1 MKRKFKGK
9 LRRNLPT
16 LIILIIAGEIIYTLP
31 YFRNYYY
38 DVFIDAFNLTN
49 TQMGTLGSAYGIC
62 CLISYIFGGYV
73 ADRWKTKHLLSLSLI
88 ATGSLGFTL
97 LLYPPYPVLLLIYGA
112 WGITSIMT
120 FWVALIKAV
129 RSLADANEQGK
140 AFGFFEGGRGAA
152 KVIES
157 AMVLALFAFLA
168 KTLNEGMALT
178 SVIIFYS
185 VMCIILGLLILILY
199 KEPVSNATEESAE
212 EKSTKF
218 NWPVLVKVLKMPTTW
233 LAAILI
239 LTSYSMINSFYYIT
253 PYATA
258 AFGASTII
266 AAALG
271 YFSQYCRPIGS
282 FTSGIVGDRIGIS
295 NMVIIGYCVLAA
307 GLIAL
312 IILPGQPSFILL
324 LLVFIAIIY
333 VSMYALQ
340 ATHFAILVEGD
351 YPVESTGAVA
361 MPLMIVGYSGE
372 IFMPMVAGFCL
383 DHFGGTDGYKVLFG
397 ILLGLTIL
405 GLFTA
410 MLWKRLTKEKRTQI
424 ATLRKTQT
432 ATN

>member
-1 MKRKFKGK
+1 MEGK
-9 LRRNLPT
+9 LKRNLPT
-16 LIILIIAGEIIYTLP
+16 LLILIIAGEMIYTLP

-38 DVFIDAFNLTN
+38 DVFLEAFNLTN
-49 TQMGTLGSAYGIC
+49 TQMGSLGSAYGIC
-62 CLISYIFGGYV
+62 CIISYIFGGYV
-73 ADRWKTKHLLSLSLI
+73 ADRFKTKHLLSLSLI
-88 ATGSLGFTL
+88 MTGALGFTL
-97 LLYPPYPVLLLIYGA
+97 LLYPPYPVLLVIYGA

-129 RSLADANEQGK
+129 RSLAASNEQGK
-140 AFGFFEGGRGAA
+140 AFGFFEGGRGLA

-157 AMVLALFAFLA
+157 ALVLAMFAFVA
-168 KTLNEGMALT
+168 KKLTDNMALT

-185 VMCIILGLLILILY
+185 VMCISLGLIILFIY
-199 KEPVSNATEESAE
+199 REPVSDAAVESGEAADQ
-212 EKSTKF
+212 TKF
-218 NWPVLVKVLKMPTTW
+218 KWPVLFKILKMPTTW

-258 AFGASTII
+258 AFGASTVI

-282 FTSGIVGDRIGIS
+282 FSSGIIGDRIGIS

-307 GLIAL
+307 GLVAL
-312 IILPGQPSFILL
+312 ILLPGKPSLILL
-324 LLVFIAIIY
+324 LLIFIAVIY
-333 VSMYALQ
+333 ISMYALQ

-351 YPVESTGAVA
+351 YPVETTGAVA

-372 IFMPMVAGFCL
+372 VFMPIVAGACL
-383 DHFGGTDGYKVLFG
+383 DHFGGIEGYKVLFG

-405 GLFTA
+405 GLLTA
-410 MLWKRLTKEKRTQI
+410 IVWQRMTRVKRKEI
-424 ATLRKTQT
+424 AAVKK
-432 ATN
+432 ATIVTN

>member
-1 MKRKFKGK
+1 MKGK
-9 LRRNLPT
+9 LRKNIPT
-16 LIILIIAGEIIYTLP
+16 LVILIIAGEMIYTLP

-38 DVFIDAFNLTN
+38 DVFLNAFHLTN
-49 TQMGTLGSAYGIC
+49 TQMGTLGSAYGVC

-73 ADRWKTKHLLSLSLI
+73 ADRWRTKHLLSISLF
-88 ATGSLGFTL
+88 ATGILGFAL
-97 LLYPPYPVLLLIYGA
+97 LLYPPYPVLLLIYAA

-129 RSLADANEQGK
+129 RSLASENEQGK

-157 AMVLALFAFLA
+157 ALVLGLFAILAKQLSDKLALS
-168 KTLNEGMALT
+168 

-185 VMCIILGLLILILY
+185 VMCILLGFMIMLLY
-199 KEPVSNATEESAE
+199 KEPEGNNSSGEIK
-212 EKSTKF
+212 EKEDKKF
-218 NWPVLVKVLKMPTTW
+218 DWAILLRILKMPTTW

-239 LTSYSMINSFYYIT
+239 LTSYAMINSFYYIT

-282 FTSGIVGDRIGIS
+282 FGSGIIGDRIGIS
-295 NMVIIGYCVLAA
+295 NMVIIGYCVLAL
-307 GLIAL
+307 GLAAL
-312 IILPGQPSFILL
+312 IVLPGKPSFILL

-333 VSMYALQ
+333 ISMYALQ

-351 YPVESTGAVA
+351 YPVETTGTVA
-361 MPLMIVGYSGE
+361 MPLMIIGYSGE
-372 IFMPMVAGFCL
+372 IFMPIVAGACL
-383 DHFGGTDGYKVLFG
+383 DHWSGTDGYKVLFT
-397 ILLGLTIL
+397 ILLGLTIV
-405 GLFTA
+405 GLITA
-410 MLWKRLTKEKRTQI
+410 IIWQRVTKEKRKEI
-424 ATLRKTQT
+424 ALQKREMK
-432 ATN
+432 AS

>member
-1 MKRKFKGK
+1 MKGK
-9 LRRNLPT
+9 LRKNIPT
-16 LIILIIAGEIIYTLP
+16 LVILIIAGEMIYTLP

-38 DVFIDAFNLTN
+38 DVFLNAFHLTN
-49 TQMGTLGSAYGIC
+49 TQMGTLGSAYGVC

-73 ADRWKTKHLLSLSLI
+73 ADRWRTKHLLSISLFT
-88 ATGSLGFTL
+88 TGFLGFAL
-97 LLYPPYPVLLLIYGA
+97 LLYPPYPVLLLIYAA

-129 RSLADANEQGK
+129 RSLASENEQGK

-157 AMVLALFAFLA
+157 ALVLGLFAILAKQLSDKLALS
-168 KTLNEGMALT
+168 

-185 VMCIILGLLILILY
+185 VMCILLGFMIMLLY
-199 KEPVSNATEESAE
+199 KEPDGNNSSGEIK
-212 EKSTKF
+212 EKEDKKF
-218 NWPVLVKVLKMPTTW
+218 DWAILLRILKMPTTW

-239 LTSYSMINSFYYIT
+239 LTSYAMINSFYYIT

-282 FTSGIVGDRIGIS
+282 FGSGIIGDRIGIS
-295 NMVIIGYCVLAA
+295 NMVIIGYCVLAI
-307 GLIAL
+307 GLAAL
-312 IILPGQPSFILL
+312 IVLPGKPSFILL

-333 VSMYALQ
+333 ISMYALQ

-351 YPVESTGAVA
+351 YPVETTGTVA
-361 MPLMIVGYSGE
+361 MPLMIIGYSGE
-372 IFMPMVAGFCL
+372 IFMPIVAGACL
-383 DHFGGTDGYKVLFG
+383 DHWSGTDGYKVLFT
-397 ILLGLTIL
+397 ILLGLTIV
-405 GLFTA
+405 GLITA
-410 MLWKRLTKEKRTQI
+410 IIWQRVTKEKRKEI
-424 ATLRKTQT
+424 SLLKREMKAS
-432 ATN
+432 

>member
-1 MKRKFKGK
+1 MEGK
-9 LRRNLPT
+9 LKRNLPT
-16 LIILIIAGEIIYTLP
+16 LLILIIAGEMIYTLP

-38 DVFIDAFNLTN
+38 DVFLEAFNLTN
-49 TQMGTLGSAYGIC
+49 TQMGSLGSAYGIC
-62 CLISYIFGGYV
+62 CIISYIFGGYV
-73 ADRWKTKHLLSLSLI
+73 ADRFKTKHLLSLSLI
-88 ATGSLGFTL
+88 LTGALGFTL
-97 LLYPPYPVLLLIYGA
+97 LLYPPYPVLLVIYGA

-129 RSLADANEQGK
+129 RSLAASNEQGK
-140 AFGFFEGGRGAA
+140 AFGFFEGGRGLA

-157 AMVLALFAFLA
+157 ALVLAMFAFVA
-168 KTLNEGMALT
+168 KKLTDSMALT

-185 VMCIILGLLILILY
+185 VMCISLGLIILFIY
-199 KEPVSNATEESAE
+199 REPVSNAAVEAGEAADQ
-212 EKSTKF
+212 TKF
-218 NWPVLVKVLKMPTTW
+218 KWPVLFKILKMPTTW

-258 AFGASTII
+258 AFGASTVI

-282 FTSGIVGDRIGIS
+282 FSSGIIGDRIGIS

-307 GLIAL
+307 GLVAL
-312 IILPGQPSFILL
+312 ILLPGKPSLILL
-324 LLVFIAIIY
+324 LLIFIAVIY
-333 VSMYALQ
+333 ISMYALQ

-351 YPVESTGAVA
+351 YPVETTGAVA

-372 IFMPMVAGFCL
+372 VFMPIVAGACL
-383 DHFGGTDGYKVLFG
+383 DHFGGIEGYKVLFG

-405 GLFTA
+405 GLLTA
-410 MLWKRLTKEKRTQI
+410 IVWQRMTRVKRKEI
-424 ATLRKTQT
+424 AAVKK
-432 ATN
+432 ATIVTN

>member
-1 MKRKFKGK
+1 MKGK
-9 LRRNLPT
+9 LRKNIPT
-16 LIILIIAGEIIYTLP
+16 LVILIIAGEMIYTLP

-38 DVFIDAFNLTN
+38 DVFLNAFHLTN
-49 TQMGTLGSAYGIC
+49 TQMGTLGSAYGVC

-73 ADRWKTKHLLSLSLI
+73 ADRWRTKHLLSISLF
-88 ATGSLGFTL
+88 ATGILGFAL
-97 LLYPPYPVLLLIYGA
+97 LLYPPYPVLLLIYAA

-129 RSLADANEQGK
+129 RSLASENEQGK

-157 AMVLALFAFLA
+157 ALVLGLFAILAKQLSDKLALS
-168 KTLNEGMALT
+168 

-185 VMCIILGLLILILY
+185 VMCILLGFMIMLLY
-199 KEPVSNATEESAE
+199 KEPDGNNSSGEIK
-212 EKSTKF
+212 EKEDKKF
-218 NWPVLVKVLKMPTTW
+218 DWAILLRILKMPTTW

-239 LTSYSMINSFYYIT
+239 LTSYAMINSFYYIT

-282 FTSGIVGDRIGIS
+282 FGSGIIGDRIGIS
-295 NMVIIGYCVLAA
+295 NMVIIGYCVLAL
-307 GLIAL
+307 GLAAL
-312 IILPGQPSFILL
+312 IVLPGKPSFILL

-333 VSMYALQ
+333 ISMYALQ

-351 YPVESTGAVA
+351 YPVETTGTVA
-361 MPLMIVGYSGE
+361 IPLMIIGYSGE
-372 IFMPMVAGFCL
+372 IFMPIVAGACL
-383 DHFGGTDGYKVLFG
+383 DHWSGTDGYKVLFT
-397 ILLGLTIL
+397 ILLGLTIV
-405 GLFTA
+405 GLITA
-410 MLWKRLTKEKRTQI
+410 IIWQRVTKEKRKEI
-424 ATLRKTQT
+424 SLLKREMKAS
-432 ATN
+432 

>member
-1 MKRKFKGK
+1 MKGK
-9 LRRNLPT
+9 LRKNIPT
-16 LIILIIAGEIIYTLP
+16 LVILIIAGEMIYTLP

-38 DVFIDAFNLTN
+38 DVFLNAFHLTN
-49 TQMGTLGSAYGIC
+49 TQMGTLGSAYGVC

-73 ADRWKTKHLLSLSLI
+73 ADRWRTKHLLSISLL
-88 ATGSLGFTL
+88 ATGILGFAL
-97 LLYPPYPVLLLIYGA
+97 LLYPPYPVLLLIYAA

-129 RSLADANEQGK
+129 RSLASENEQGK

-157 AMVLALFAFLA
+157 ALVLGLFAILAKQLSDKLALS
-168 KTLNEGMALT
+168 

-185 VMCIILGLLILILY
+185 VMCILLGFMIMLLY
-199 KEPVSNATEESAE
+199 KEPDGNNSSGEIK
-212 EKSTKF
+212 EKEDKKF
-218 NWPVLVKVLKMPTTW
+218 DWAILLRILKMPTTW

-239 LTSYSMINSFYYIT
+239 LTSYAMINSFYYIT

-282 FTSGIVGDRIGIS
+282 FGSGIIGDRIGIS
-295 NMVIIGYCVLAA
+295 NMVIIGYCVLAL
-307 GLIAL
+307 GLAAL
-312 IILPGQPSFILL
+312 IVLPGKPSFILL

-333 VSMYALQ
+333 ISMYALQ

-351 YPVESTGAVA
+351 YPVETTGTVA
-361 MPLMIVGYSGE
+361 MPLMIIGYSGE
-372 IFMPMVAGFCL
+372 IFMPIVAGACL
-383 DHFGGTDGYKVLFG
+383 DHWSGTDGYKVLFT
-397 ILLGLTIL
+397 ILLGLTIV
-405 GLFTA
+405 GLITA
-410 MLWKRLTKEKRTQI
+410 IIWQRVTKEKRKEI
-424 ATLRKTQT
+424 SLLKREMKAS
-432 ATN
+432 

>member
-1 MKRKFKGK
+1 MKGK
-9 LRRNLPT
+9 LRKNIPT
-16 LIILIIAGEIIYTLP
+16 LVILIIAGEMIYTLP

-38 DVFIDAFNLTN
+38 DVFLNAFHLTN
-49 TQMGTLGSAYGIC
+49 TQMGTLGSAYGVC

-73 ADRWKTKHLLSLSLI
+73 ADRWRTKYLLSISLF
-88 ATGSLGFTL
+88 ATGILGFAL
-97 LLYPPYPVLLLIYGA
+97 LLYPPYPVLLLIYAA

-129 RSLADANEQGK
+129 RSLASENEQGK

-157 AMVLALFAFLA
+157 ALVLGLFAILAKQLSDKLALS
-168 KTLNEGMALT
+168 

-185 VMCIILGLLILILY
+185 VMCILLGFMIMLLY
-199 KEPVSNATEESAE
+199 KEPDGNNSSDEIK
-212 EKSTKF
+212 EKEDKKF
-218 NWPVLVKVLKMPTTW
+218 DWAILLRILKMPTTW

-239 LTSYSMINSFYYIT
+239 LTSYAMINSFYYIT

-282 FTSGIVGDRIGIS
+282 FGSGIIGDRIGIS
-295 NMVIIGYCVLAA
+295 NMVIIGYCVLAI
-307 GLIAL
+307 GLAAL
-312 IILPGQPSFILL
+312 IVLPGKPSFILL

-333 VSMYALQ
+333 ISMYALQ

-351 YPVESTGAVA
+351 YPVETTGTVA
-361 MPLMIVGYSGE
+361 MPLMIIGYSGE
-372 IFMPMVAGFCL
+372 IFMPIVAGACL
-383 DHFGGTDGYKVLFG
+383 DHWSGTDGYKVLFT
-397 ILLGLTIL
+397 ILLGLTIV
-405 GLFTA
+405 GLITA
-410 MLWKRLTKEKRTQI
+410 IIWQRVTKEKRKEI
-424 ATLRKTQT
+424 SLLKREMKAS
-432 ATN
+432 

>member
-1 MKRKFKGK
+1 MKGK
-9 LRRNLPT
+9 LRKNIPT
-16 LIILIIAGEIIYTLP
+16 LVILIIAGEMIYTLP

-38 DVFIDAFNLTN
+38 DVFLNAFHLTN
-49 TQMGTLGSAYGIC
+49 TQMGTLGSAYGVC

-73 ADRWKTKHLLSLSLI
+73 ADRWRTKYLLSISLF
-88 ATGSLGFTL
+88 ATGILGFTL
-97 LLYPPYPVLLLIYGA
+97 LLYPPYPVLLLIYAA

-129 RSLADANEQGK
+129 RSLASENEQGK

-157 AMVLALFAFLA
+157 ALVLGLFAILAKQLSDKLALS
-168 KTLNEGMALT
+168 

-185 VMCIILGLLILILY
+185 VMCILLGFMIMLLY
-199 KEPVSNATEESAE
+199 KEPDGNNSSDEIK
-212 EKSTKF
+212 EKEDKKF
-218 NWPVLVKVLKMPTTW
+218 DWAILLRILKMPTTW

-239 LTSYSMINSFYYIT
+239 LTSYAMINSFYYIT

-282 FTSGIVGDRIGIS
+282 FGSGIIGDRIGIS
-295 NMVIIGYCVLAA
+295 NMVIIGYCVLAI
-307 GLIAL
+307 GLAAL
-312 IILPGQPSFILL
+312 IVLPGKPSFILL

-333 VSMYALQ
+333 ISMYALQ

-351 YPVESTGAVA
+351 YPVETTGTVA
-361 MPLMIVGYSGE
+361 MPLMIIGYSGE
-372 IFMPMVAGFCL
+372 IFMPIVAGACL
-383 DHFGGTDGYKVLFG
+383 DHWSGTDGYKVLFT
-397 ILLGLTIL
+397 ILLGLTIV
-405 GLFTA
+405 GLITA
-410 MLWKRLTKEKRTQI
+410 IIWQRVTKEKRKEI
-424 ATLRKTQT
+424 SLLKREMKAS
-432 ATN
+432 

>member
-1 MKRKFKGK
+1 MEGK
-9 LRRNLPT
+9 LKRNLPT
-16 LIILIIAGEIIYTLP
+16 LLILIIAGEMIYTLP

-38 DVFIDAFNLTN
+38 DVFLEAFNLTN
-49 TQMGTLGSAYGIC
+49 TQMGSLGSAYGIC
-62 CLISYIFGGYV
+62 CIISYIFGGYV
-73 ADRWKTKHLLSLSLI
+73 ADRFKTKHLLSLSLI
-88 ATGSLGFTL
+88 LTGALGFTL
-97 LLYPPYPVLLLIYGA
+97 LLYPPYPVLLVIYGA

-129 RSLADANEQGK
+129 RSLAASNEQGK
-140 AFGFFEGGRGAA
+140 AFGFFEGGRGLA

-157 AMVLALFAFLA
+157 ALVLAMFAFVA
-168 KTLNEGMALT
+168 KKLTDNMALT

-185 VMCIILGLLILILY
+185 VMCIGLGLIILFIY
-199 KEPVSNATEESAE
+199 REPVSDAAVEAGEEADQ
-212 EKSTKF
+212 TKF
-218 NWPVLVKVLKMPTTW
+218 KWPVLFKILKMPTTW

-258 AFGASTII
+258 AFGASTVI

-282 FTSGIVGDRIGIS
+282 FSSGIIGDRIGIS

-307 GLIAL
+307 GLVAL
-312 IILPGQPSFILL
+312 ILLPGKPSLILL
-324 LLVFIAIIY
+324 LLIFIAVIY
-333 VSMYALQ
+333 ISMYALQ

-351 YPVESTGAVA
+351 YPVETTGAVA

-372 IFMPMVAGFCL
+372 VFMPIVAGACL
-383 DHFGGTDGYKVLFG
+383 DHFGGIEGYKVLFG

-405 GLFTA
+405 GLLTA
-410 MLWKRLTKEKRTQI
+410 IVWQRMTRVKRKEI
-424 ATLRKTQT
+424 AAVKK
-432 ATN
+432 ATIVTN

>member
-1 MKRKFKGK
+1 MKGK
-9 LRRNLPT
+9 LRKNIPT
-16 LIILIIAGEIIYTLP
+16 LVILIIAGEMIYTLP

-38 DVFIDAFNLTN
+38 DVFLNAFHLTN
-49 TQMGTLGSAYGIC
+49 TQMGTLGSAYGVC

-73 ADRWKTKHLLSLSLI
+73 ADRWRTKHLLSISLF
-88 ATGSLGFTL
+88 ATGILGFAL
-97 LLYPPYPVLLLIYGA
+97 LLYPPYPVLLLIYAA

-129 RSLADANEQGK
+129 RSLASENEQGK

-157 AMVLALFAFLA
+157 ALVLGLFAILAKQLSDKLALS
-168 KTLNEGMALT
+168 

-185 VMCIILGLLILILY
+185 VMCILLGFMIMLLY
-199 KEPVSNATEESAE
+199 KEPDGNNSSDEIK
-212 EKSTKF
+212 EKEDKKF
-218 NWPVLVKVLKMPTTW
+218 DWAILLRILKMPTTW

-239 LTSYSMINSFYYIT
+239 LTSYAMINSFYYIT

-282 FTSGIVGDRIGIS
+282 FGSGIIGDRIGIS
-295 NMVIIGYCVLAA
+295 NMVIIGYCVLAI
-307 GLIAL
+307 GLAAL
-312 IILPGQPSFILL
+312 IVLPGKPSFILL

-333 VSMYALQ
+333 ISMYALQ

-351 YPVESTGAVA
+351 YPVETTGTVA
-361 MPLMIVGYSGE
+361 MPLMIIGYSGE
-372 IFMPMVAGFCL
+372 IFMPIVAGACL
-383 DHFGGTDGYKVLFG
+383 DHWSGTDGYKVLFT
-397 ILLGLTIL
+397 ILLGLTIV
-405 GLFTA
+405 GLITA
-410 MLWKRLTKEKRTQI
+410 IIWQRVTKEKRKEI
-424 ATLRKTQT
+424 TLLKREMK
-432 ATN
+432 AS

>member
-1 MKRKFKGK
+1 MKGK
-9 LRRNLPT
+9 LRKNIPT
-16 LIILIIAGEIIYTLP
+16 LVILIIAGEMIYTLP

-38 DVFIDAFNLTN
+38 DVFLNAFHLTN
-49 TQMGTLGSAYGIC
+49 TQMGTLGSAYGVC

-73 ADRWKTKHLLSLSLI
+73 ADRWRTKHLLSISLF
-88 ATGSLGFTL
+88 ATGILGFAL
-97 LLYPPYPVLLLIYGA
+97 LLYPPYPVLLLIYAA

-129 RSLADANEQGK
+129 RSLASENEQGK

-157 AMVLALFAFLA
+157 ALVLGLFAFLA
-168 KTLNEGMALT
+168 KQLSDKLALS

-185 VMCIILGLLILILY
+185 VMCILLGIMIMLLY
-199 KEPVSNATEESAE
+199 KEPDGNNSSDEIK
-212 EKSTKF
+212 EKADKKF
-218 NWPVLVKVLKMPTTW
+218 DWAILLRILKMPTTW

-239 LTSYSMINSFYYIT
+239 LTSYAMINSFYYIT

-282 FTSGIVGDRIGIS
+282 FGSGIIGDRIGIS
-295 NMVIIGYCVLAA
+295 NMVIIGYCVLAI
-307 GLIAL
+307 GLAAL
-312 IILPGQPSFILL
+312 IVLPGKPSFILL

-333 VSMYALQ
+333 ISMYALQ

-351 YPVESTGAVA
+351 YPVETTGTVA
-361 MPLMIVGYSGE
+361 MPLMIIGYSGE
-372 IFMPMVAGFCL
+372 IFMPIVAGACL
-383 DHFGGTDGYKVLFG
+383 DHWSGTEGYKVLFT
-397 ILLGLTIL
+397 ILLGLTIV
-405 GLFTA
+405 GLITA
-410 MLWKRLTKEKRTQI
+410 IIWQRVTKEKRKEI
-424 ATLRKTQT
+424 ALLKREMK
-432 ATN
+432 AS

>member
-1 MKRKFKGK
+1 MKGK
-9 LRRNLPT
+9 LRKNIPT
-16 LIILIIAGEIIYTLP
+16 LVILIIAGEMIYTLP

-38 DVFIDAFNLTN
+38 DVFLNAFHLTN
-49 TQMGTLGSAYGIC
+49 TQMGTLGSAYGVC

-73 ADRWKTKHLLSLSLI
+73 ADRWRTKHLLSISLF
-88 ATGSLGFTL
+88 ATGILGFAL
-97 LLYPPYPVLLLIYGA
+97 LLYPPYPVLLLIYAA

-129 RSLADANEQGK
+129 RSLASENEQGK

-157 AMVLALFAFLA
+157 ALVLGLFAILAKQLSDKLALS
-168 KTLNEGMALT
+168 

-185 VMCIILGLLILILY
+185 VMCILLGFMIMLLY
-199 KEPVSNATEESAE
+199 KEPDGNNSSGEIK
-212 EKSTKF
+212 EKEDKKF
-218 NWPVLVKVLKMPTTW
+218 DWAILLRILKMPTTW

-239 LTSYSMINSFYYIT
+239 LTSYAMINSFYYIT

-282 FTSGIVGDRIGIS
+282 FGSGIIGDRIGIS
-295 NMVIIGYCVLAA
+295 NMVIIGYCVLAI
-307 GLIAL
+307 GLAAL
-312 IILPGQPSFILL
+312 IVLPGKPSFILL

-333 VSMYALQ
+333 ISMYALQ

-351 YPVESTGAVA
+351 YPVETTGTVA
-361 MPLMIVGYSGE
+361 MPLMIIGYSGE
-372 IFMPMVAGFCL
+372 IFMPIVAGACL
-383 DHFGGTDGYKVLFG
+383 DHWSGTDGYKVLFT
-397 ILLGLTIL
+397 ILLGLTIV
-405 GLFTA
+405 GLITA
-410 MLWKRLTKEKRTQI
+410 IIWQRVTKEKRKEI
-424 ATLRKTQT
+424 SLLKREMKAS
-432 ATN
+432 

>member
-1 MKRKFKGK
+1 MKGK
-9 LRRNLPT
+9 LRENIPT
-16 LIILIIAGEIIYTLP
+16 LVILIIAGEMIYTLP

-38 DVFIDAFNLTN
+38 DVFLNAFHLTN
-49 TQMGTLGSAYGIC
+49 TQMGTLGSAYGVC

-73 ADRWKTKHLLSLSLI
+73 ADRWRTKHLLSISLF
-88 ATGSLGFTL
+88 ATGILGFAL
-97 LLYPPYPVLLLIYGA
+97 LLYPPYPVLLLIYAA

-129 RSLADANEQGK
+129 RSLASENEQGK

-157 AMVLALFAFLA
+157 ALVLGLFAFLA
-168 KTLNEGMALT
+168 KQLSDKLALS

-185 VMCIILGLLILILY
+185 VMCILLGIMIMLLY
-199 KEPVSNATEESAE
+199 KEPDGNNSSDEIK
-212 EKSTKF
+212 EKADKKF
-218 NWPVLVKVLKMPTTW
+218 DWAILLRILKMPTTW

-239 LTSYSMINSFYYIT
+239 LTSYAMINSFYYIT

-282 FTSGIVGDRIGIS
+282 FGSGIIGDRIGIS
-295 NMVIIGYCVLAA
+295 NMVIIGYCVLAI
-307 GLIAL
+307 GLAAL
-312 IILPGQPSFILL
+312 IVLPGKPSFILL

-333 VSMYALQ
+333 ISMYALQ

-351 YPVESTGAVA
+351 YPVETTGTVA
-361 MPLMIVGYSGE
+361 MPLMIIGYSGE
-372 IFMPMVAGFCL
+372 IFMPIVAGACL
-383 DHFGGTDGYKVLFG
+383 DHWSGTEGYKVLFT
-397 ILLGLTIL
+397 ILLGLTIV
-405 GLFTA
+405 GLITA
-410 MLWKRLTKEKRTQI
+410 IIWQRVTKEKRKEI
-424 ATLRKTQT
+424 ALLKREMK
-432 ATN
+432 AS

>member
-1 MKRKFKGK
+1 MKGK
-9 LRRNLPT
+9 LRKNIPT
-16 LIILIIAGEIIYTLP
+16 LVILIIAGEMIYTLP

-38 DVFIDAFNLTN
+38 DVFLNAFHLTN
-49 TQMGTLGSAYGIC
+49 TQMGTLGSAYGVC

-73 ADRWKTKHLLSLSLI
+73 ADRWRTKHLLSISLF
-88 ATGSLGFTL
+88 ATGILGFAL
-97 LLYPPYPVLLLIYGA
+97 LLYPPYPVLLLIYAA

-129 RSLADANEQGK
+129 RSLASENEQGK

-157 AMVLALFAFLA
+157 ALVLGLFAILAKQLSDKLALS
-168 KTLNEGMALT
+168 

-185 VMCIILGLLILILY
+185 VMCILLGFMIMLLY
-199 KEPVSNATEESAE
+199 KEPDGNNSSGEIK
-212 EKSTKF
+212 EKEDKKF
-218 NWPVLVKVLKMPTTW
+218 DWAILLRILKMPTTW

-239 LTSYSMINSFYYIT
+239 LTSYAMINSFYYIT

-282 FTSGIVGDRIGIS
+282 FGSGIIGDRIGIS
-295 NMVIIGYCVLAA
+295 NMVIIGYCVLAL
-307 GLIAL
+307 GLTAL
-312 IILPGQPSFILL
+312 IVLPGKPSFILL

-333 VSMYALQ
+333 ISMYALQ

-351 YPVESTGAVA
+351 YPVETTGTVA
-361 MPLMIVGYSGE
+361 MPLMIIGYSGE
-372 IFMPMVAGFCL
+372 IFMPIVAGACL
-383 DHFGGTDGYKVLFG
+383 DHWSGTDGYKVLFT
-397 ILLGLTIL
+397 ILLGLTIV
-405 GLFTA
+405 GLITA
-410 MLWKRLTKEKRTQI
+410 IIWQRVTKEKRKEI
-424 ATLRKTQT
+424 SLLKREMKAS
-432 ATN
+432 

>member
-1 MKRKFKGK
+1 MEGK
-9 LRRNLPT
+9 LKRNLPT
-16 LIILIIAGEIIYTLP
+16 LLILIIAGEMIYTLP

-38 DVFIDAFNLTN
+38 DVFLEAFNLTN
-49 TQMGTLGSAYGIC
+49 TQMGSLGSAYGIC
-62 CLISYIFGGYV
+62 CIISYIFGGYV
-73 ADRWKTKHLLSLSLI
+73 ADRFKTKHLLSLSLI
-88 ATGSLGFTL
+88 LTGALGFTL
-97 LLYPPYPVLLLIYGA
+97 LLYPPYPVLLVIYGA

-129 RSLADANEQGK
+129 RSLAASNEQGK
-140 AFGFFEGGRGAA
+140 AFGFFEGGRGLA

-157 AMVLALFAFLA
+157 ALVLAMFAFVA
-168 KTLNEGMALT
+168 KKLTDNMALT

-185 VMCIILGLLILILY
+185 VMCIGLGLIILFIY
-199 KEPVSNATEESAE
+199 REPVSDAAVESGEAADQ
-212 EKSTKF
+212 TKF
-218 NWPVLVKVLKMPTTW
+218 KWPVLFKILKMPTTW

-258 AFGASTII
+258 AFGASTVI

-282 FTSGIVGDRIGIS
+282 FSSGIIGDRIGIS

-307 GLIAL
+307 GLVAL
-312 IILPGQPSFILL
+312 ILLPGKPSLILL
-324 LLVFIAIIY
+324 LLIFIAVIY
-333 VSMYALQ
+333 ISMYALQ

-351 YPVESTGAVA
+351 YPVETTGAVA

-372 IFMPMVAGFCL
+372 VFMPIVAGACL
-383 DHFGGTDGYKVLFG
+383 DHFGGIEGYKVLFG

-405 GLFTA
+405 GLLTA
-410 MLWKRLTKEKRTQI
+410 IVWQRMTRVKRKEI
-424 ATLRKTQT
+424 AAVKK
-432 ATN
+432 ATIVTN

>member
-1 MKRKFKGK
+1 MKGK
-9 LRRNLPT
+9 LRKNIPT
-16 LIILIIAGEIIYTLP
+16 LVILIIAGEMIYTLP

-38 DVFIDAFNLTN
+38 DVFLNAFHLTN
-49 TQMGTLGSAYGIC
+49 TQMGTLGSAYGVC

-73 ADRWKTKHLLSLSLI
+73 ADRWRTKHLLSISLF
-88 ATGSLGFTL
+88 ATGILGFTL
-97 LLYPPYPVLLLIYGA
+97 LLYPPYPVLLLIYAA

-129 RSLADANEQGK
+129 RSLASENEQGK

-157 AMVLALFAFLA
+157 ALVLGLFAFLA
-168 KTLNEGMALT
+168 KQLSDKLALS

-185 VMCIILGLLILILY
+185 VMCILLGVMIMLLY
-199 KEPVSNATEESAE
+199 KEPDGNNSSDEIK
-212 EKSTKF
+212 EKANKKF
-218 NWPVLVKVLKMPTTW
+218 DWAILLRILKMPTTW

-239 LTSYSMINSFYYIT
+239 LTSYAMINSFYYIT

-282 FTSGIVGDRIGIS
+282 FGSGIIGDRIGIS
-295 NMVIIGYCVLAA
+295 NMVIIGYCVLAI
-307 GLIAL
+307 GLAAL
-312 IILPGQPSFILL
+312 IVLPGKPSFILL

-333 VSMYALQ
+333 ISMYALQ

-351 YPVESTGAVA
+351 YPVETTGTVA
-361 MPLMIVGYSGE
+361 MPLMIIGYSGE
-372 IFMPMVAGFCL
+372 IFMPIVAGACL
-383 DHFGGTDGYKVLFG
+383 DHWSGTDGYKVLFT
-397 ILLGLTIL
+397 ILLALTIV
-405 GLFTA
+405 GLITA
-410 MLWKRLTKEKRTQI
+410 IIWQRVTKEKRKEISLQKREMK
-424 ATLRKTQT
+424 AS
-432 ATN
+432 

>member
-1 MKRKFKGK
+1 MKGK
-9 LRRNLPT
+9 LRKNIPT
-16 LIILIIAGEIIYTLP
+16 LVILIIAGEMIYTLP

-38 DVFIDAFNLTN
+38 DVFLNAFHLTN
-49 TQMGTLGSAYGIC
+49 TQMGTLGSAYGVC

-73 ADRWKTKHLLSLSLI
+73 ADRWRTKHLLSISLF
-88 ATGSLGFTL
+88 ATGILGFTL
-97 LLYPPYPVLLLIYGA
+97 LLYPPYPVLLLIYAA

-129 RSLADANEQGK
+129 RSLASENEQGK

-157 AMVLALFAFLA
+157 ALVLGLFAFLA
-168 KTLNEGMALT
+168 KQLSDKLALS

-185 VMCIILGLLILILY
+185 VMCILLGIMIMLLY
-199 KEPVSNATEESAE
+199 KEPDGNNSSDEIK
-212 EKSTKF
+212 EKADKKF
-218 NWPVLVKVLKMPTTW
+218 DWAILLRILKMPTTW

-239 LTSYSMINSFYYIT
+239 LTSYAMINSFYYIT

-282 FTSGIVGDRIGIS
+282 FGSGIIGDRIGIS
-295 NMVIIGYCVLAA
+295 NMVIIGYCVLAI
-307 GLIAL
+307 GLAAL
-312 IILPGQPSFILL
+312 IVLPGKPSFILL

-333 VSMYALQ
+333 ISMYALQ

-351 YPVESTGAVA
+351 YPVETTGTVA
-361 MPLMIVGYSGE
+361 MPLMIIGYSGE
-372 IFMPMVAGFCL
+372 IFMPIVAGACL
-383 DHFGGTDGYKVLFG
+383 DHWSGTDGYKVLFT
-397 ILLGLTIL
+397 ILLGLTIV
-405 GLFTA
+405 GLITA
-410 MLWKRLTKEKRTQI
+410 IIWQRVTKEKRKEI
-424 ATLRKTQT
+424 ALLKREMK
-432 ATN
+432 AS

>member
-1 MKRKFKGK
+1 MEGK
-9 LRRNLPT
+9 LKRNLPT
-16 LIILIIAGEIIYTLP
+16 LLILIIAGEMIYTLP

-38 DVFIDAFNLTN
+38 DVFLDAFNLTN
-49 TQMGTLGSAYGIC
+49 TQMGSLGSAYGIC
-62 CLISYIFGGYV
+62 CIISYIFGGYV
-73 ADRWKTKHLLSLSLI
+73 ADRFKTKYLLSLSLI
-88 ATGSLGFTL
+88 TTGALGFTL
-97 LLYPPYPVLLLIYGA
+97 LLYPPYPVLLVIYGA

-129 RSLADANEQGK
+129 RSLAASNEQGK
-140 AFGFFEGGRGAA
+140 AFGFFEGGRGLA

-157 AMVLALFAFLA
+157 ALVLAMFAFVA
-168 KTLNEGMALT
+168 KKLTDSMALT

-185 VMCIILGLLILILY
+185 VMCIGLGLLILFIY
-199 KEPVSNATEESAE
+199 REPVSDTTVEAGEEADQ
-212 EKSTKF
+212 TKF
-218 NWPVLVKVLKMPTTW
+218 KWPVLFKILKMPTTW

-258 AFGASTII
+258 AFGASTVI

-282 FTSGIVGDRIGIS
+282 FSSGIIGDRIGIS

-307 GLIAL
+307 GLVAL
-312 IILPGQPSFILL
+312 ILLPGKPSLILL
-324 LLVFIAIIY
+324 LLIFIAVIY
-333 VSMYALQ
+333 ISMYALQ

-351 YPVESTGAVA
+351 YPVETTGAVA

-372 IFMPMVAGFCL
+372 VFMPIVAGACL
-383 DHFGGTDGYKVLFG
+383 DHFGGIEGYKVLFG

-405 GLFTA
+405 GLLTA
-410 MLWKRLTKEKRTQI
+410 IVWQRMTRVKRKEI
-424 ATLRKTQT
+424 AAVKK
-432 ATN
+432 ATVATH

>member
-1 MKRKFKGK
+1 MKGK
-9 LRRNLPT
+9 LRKNIPT
-16 LIILIIAGEIIYTLP
+16 LVILIIAGEMIYTLP

-38 DVFIDAFNLTN
+38 DVFLDAFHLTN
-49 TQMGTLGSAYGIC
+49 TQMGTLGSAYGVC

-73 ADRWKTKHLLSLSLI
+73 ADRWRTKHLLSISLL
-88 ATGSLGFTL
+88 ATGILGFSL
-97 LLYPPYPVLLLIYGA
+97 LLYPPYPVLLLIYAA

-129 RSLADANEQGK
+129 RSLASENEQGK

-157 AMVLALFAFLA
+157 ALVLGLFAFLA
-168 KTLNEGMALT
+168 KQLSDKLALS

-185 VMCIILGLLILILY
+185 VMCILLGFMIMFLY
-199 KEPVSNATEESAE
+199 KEPDGNNSSDEIKDNAD
-212 EKSTKF
+212 KKF
-218 NWPVLVKVLKMPTTW
+218 DWAILLRILKMPTTW

-239 LTSYSMINSFYYIT
+239 LTSYAMINSFYYIT

-282 FTSGIVGDRIGIS
+282 FGSGIIGDRIGIS
-295 NMVIIGYCVLAA
+295 NMVIIGYCVLAI
-307 GLIAL
+307 GLAAL
-312 IILPGQPSFILL
+312 IVLPGKPSFILL

-333 VSMYALQ
+333 ISMYALQ

-351 YPVESTGAVA
+351 YPVETTGTVA
-361 MPLMIVGYSGE
+361 MPLMIIGYSGE
-372 IFMPMVAGFCL
+372 IFMPIVAGACL
-383 DHFGGTDGYKVLFG
+383 DHWSGTDGYKVLFT
-397 ILLGLTIL
+397 ILLGLTIV
-405 GLFTA
+405 GLITA
-410 MLWKRLTKEKRTQI
+410 IIWQRVTKEKRKEI
-424 ATLRKTQT
+424 SLLKREMKAS
-432 ATN
+432 

>member
-1 MKRKFKGK
+1 MKGK
-9 LRRNLPT
+9 LRKNIPT
-16 LIILIIAGEIIYTLP
+16 LVILIIAGEMIYTLP

-38 DVFIDAFNLTN
+38 DVFLNAFHLTN
-49 TQMGTLGSAYGIC
+49 TQMGTLGSAYGVC

-73 ADRWKTKHLLSLSLI
+73 ADRWRTKHLLSLSLL
-88 ATGSLGFTL
+88 ATGILGFTL
-97 LLYPPYPVLLLIYGA
+97 LLYPPYPVLLLIYAA

-129 RSLADANEQGK
+129 RSLASENEQGK

-157 AMVLALFAFLA
+157 ALVLGLFAFLA
-168 KTLNEGMALT
+168 KQLSDKLALS

-185 VMCIILGLLILILY
+185 VMCILLGIMIMLLY
-199 KEPVSNATEESAE
+199 KEPEGNNSSDEIK
-212 EKSTKF
+212 EKANKKF
-218 NWPVLVKVLKMPTTW
+218 DWAILLRILKMPTTW

-239 LTSYSMINSFYYIT
+239 LTSYAMINSFYYIT

-282 FTSGIVGDRIGIS
+282 FGSGIIGDRIGIS
-295 NMVIIGYCVLAA
+295 NMVIIGYCVLAI
-307 GLIAL
+307 GLASL
-312 IILPGQPSFILL
+312 ILLPGKPSFILL

-333 VSMYALQ
+333 ISMYALQ

-351 YPVESTGAVA
+351 YPVETTGTVA
-361 MPLMIVGYSGE
+361 MPLMIIGYSGE
-372 IFMPMVAGFCL
+372 IFMPIVAGACL
-383 DHFGGTDGYKVLFG
+383 DHWSGTDGYKVLFA
-397 ILLGLTIL
+397 ILLGLTIV
-405 GLFTA
+405 GLITA
-410 MLWKRLTKEKRTQI
+410 IIWQRVTKEKRKEI
-424 ATLRKTQT
+424 ALLKREMK
-432 ATN
+432 AS

>member
-1 MKRKFKGK
+1 MEGK
-9 LRRNLPT
+9 LKRNLPT
-16 LIILIIAGEIIYTLP
+16 LLILIIAGEMIYTLP

-38 DVFIDAFNLTN
+38 DVFLEAFNLTN
-49 TQMGTLGSAYGIC
+49 TQMGSLGSAYGIC
-62 CLISYIFGGYV
+62 CIISYIFGGYV
-73 ADRWKTKHLLSLSLI
+73 ADRFKTKHLLSLSLI
-88 ATGSLGFTL
+88 MTGALGFTL
-97 LLYPPYPVLLLIYGA
+97 LLYPPYPVLLVIYGA

-129 RSLADANEQGK
+129 RSLAASNEQGK
-140 AFGFFEGGRGAA
+140 AFGFFEGGRGLA

-157 AMVLALFAFLA
+157 ALVLAMFAFVA
-168 KTLNEGMALT
+168 KKLTDSMALT

-185 VMCIILGLLILILY
+185 VMCISLGLIILFIY
-199 KEPVSNATEESAE
+199 REPVSDAAVESGEAADQ
-212 EKSTKF
+212 TKF
-218 NWPVLVKVLKMPTTW
+218 KWPVLFKILKMPTTW

-258 AFGASTII
+258 AFGASTVI

-282 FTSGIVGDRIGIS
+282 FSSGIIGDRIGIS

-307 GLIAL
+307 GLVAL
-312 IILPGQPSFILL
+312 ILLPGKPSLILL
-324 LLVFIAIIY
+324 LLIFIAVIY
-333 VSMYALQ
+333 ISMYALQ

-351 YPVESTGAVA
+351 YPVETTGAVA

-372 IFMPMVAGFCL
+372 VFMPIVAGACL
-383 DHFGGTDGYKVLFG
+383 DHFGGIEGYKVLFG

-405 GLFTA
+405 GLLTA
-410 MLWKRLTKEKRTQI
+410 IVWQRMTRVKRKEI
-424 ATLRKTQT
+424 AAVKK
-432 ATN
+432 ATIVTN

>member
-1 MKRKFKGK
+1 MEGK
-9 LRRNLPT
+9 LKRNLPT
-16 LIILIIAGEIIYTLP
+16 LLILIIAGEMIYTLP

-38 DVFIDAFNLTN
+38 DVFLEAFNLTN
-49 TQMGTLGSAYGIC
+49 TQMGSLGSAYGIC
-62 CLISYIFGGYV
+62 CIISYIFGGYV
-73 ADRWKTKHLLSLSLI
+73 ADRFKTKHLLSLSLI
-88 ATGSLGFTL
+88 MTGALGFTL
-97 LLYPPYPVLLLIYGA
+97 LLYPPYPVLLVIYGA

-129 RSLADANEQGK
+129 RSLAASNEQGK
-140 AFGFFEGGRGAA
+140 AFGFFEGGRGLA

-157 AMVLALFAFLA
+157 ALVLAMFAFVA
-168 KTLNEGMALT
+168 KKLTDSMALT

-185 VMCIILGLLILILY
+185 VMCISLGLIILFIY
-199 KEPVSNATEESAE
+199 REPVSDAAVEAGEAADQ
-212 EKSTKF
+212 TKF
-218 NWPVLVKVLKMPTTW
+218 KWPVLFKILKMPTTW

-258 AFGASTII
+258 AFGASTVI

-282 FTSGIVGDRIGIS
+282 FSSGIIGDRIGIS

-307 GLIAL
+307 GLVAL
-312 IILPGQPSFILL
+312 ILLPGKPSLILL
-324 LLVFIAIIY
+324 LLIFIAVIY
-333 VSMYALQ
+333 ISMYALQ

-351 YPVESTGAVA
+351 YPVETTGAVA

-372 IFMPMVAGFCL
+372 VFMPIVAGACL
-383 DHFGGTDGYKVLFG
+383 DHFGGIEGYKVLFG

-405 GLFTA
+405 GLLTA
-410 MLWKRLTKEKRTQI
+410 IVWQRMTRVKRKEI
-424 ATLRKTQT
+424 AAVKK
-432 ATN
+432 ATIVTN

>member
-1 MKRKFKGK
+1 MKGK
-9 LRRNLPT
+9 LRKNIPT
-16 LIILIIAGEIIYTLP
+16 LVILIIAGEMIYTLP

-38 DVFIDAFNLTN
+38 DVFLNAFHLTN
-49 TQMGTLGSAYGIC
+49 TQMGTLGSAYGVC

-73 ADRWKTKHLLSLSLI
+73 ADRWRTKHLLSISLF
-88 ATGSLGFTL
+88 ATGILGFAL
-97 LLYPPYPVLLLIYGA
+97 LLYPPYPVLLLIYAA

-129 RSLADANEQGK
+129 RSLASENEQGK

-157 AMVLALFAFLA
+157 ALVLGLFAILAKQLSDKLALS
-168 KTLNEGMALT
+168 

-185 VMCIILGLLILILY
+185 VMCILLGFMIMLLY
-199 KEPVSNATEESAE
+199 KEPDGNNSSGEIK
-212 EKSTKF
+212 EKEDKKF
-218 NWPVLVKVLKMPTTW
+218 DWAILLRILKMPTTW

-239 LTSYSMINSFYYIT
+239 LTSYAMINSFYYIT

-282 FTSGIVGDRIGIS
+282 FGSGIIGDRIGIS
-295 NMVIIGYCVLAA
+295 NMVIIGYCVLAL
-307 GLIAL
+307 GLAAL
-312 IILPGQPSFILL
+312 IVLPGKPSFILL

-333 VSMYALQ
+333 ISMYALQ

-351 YPVESTGAVA
+351 YPVETTGTVA
-361 MPLMIVGYSGE
+361 MPLMIIGYSGE
-372 IFMPMVAGFCL
+372 IFMPIVAGACL
-383 DHFGGTDGYKVLFG
+383 DHWSGTDGYKVLFT
-397 ILLGLTIL
+397 ILLGLTIV
-405 GLFTA
+405 GLITA
-410 MLWKRLTKEKRTQI
+410 IIWQRVTKEKRKEI
-424 ATLRKTQT
+424 SLLKREMKAS
-432 ATN
+432 

>member
-1 MKRKFKGK
+1 MKGK
-9 LRRNLPT
+9 LRKNIPT
-16 LIILIIAGEIIYTLP
+16 LVILIIAGEMIYTLP

-38 DVFIDAFNLTN
+38 DVFLNAFHLTN
-49 TQMGTLGSAYGIC
+49 TQMGTLGSAYGVC

-73 ADRWKTKHLLSLSLI
+73 ADRWRTKHLLSISLF
-88 ATGSLGFTL
+88 ATGILGFAL
-97 LLYPPYPVLLLIYGA
+97 LLYPPYHVLLLIYAA

-129 RSLADANEQGK
+129 RSLASENEQGK

-157 AMVLALFAFLA
+157 ALVLGLFAILAKQLSDKLALS
-168 KTLNEGMALT
+168 

-185 VMCIILGLLILILY
+185 VMCILLGFMIMLLY
-199 KEPVSNATEESAE
+199 KEPEGNNSSGEIK
-212 EKSTKF
+212 EKEDKKF
-218 NWPVLVKVLKMPTTW
+218 DWAILLRILKMPTTW

-239 LTSYSMINSFYYIT
+239 LTSYAMINSFYYIT

-282 FTSGIVGDRIGIS
+282 FGSGIIGDRIGIS
-295 NMVIIGYCVLAA
+295 NMVIIGYCVLAL
-307 GLIAL
+307 GLAAL
-312 IILPGQPSFILL
+312 IVLPGKPSFILL

-333 VSMYALQ
+333 ISMYALQ

-351 YPVESTGAVA
+351 YPVETTGTVA
-361 MPLMIVGYSGE
+361 MPLMIIGYSGE
-372 IFMPMVAGFCL
+372 IFMPIVAGACL
-383 DHFGGTDGYKVLFG
+383 DHWSGTDGYKVLFT
-397 ILLGLTIL
+397 ILLGLTIV
-405 GLFTA
+405 GLITA
-410 MLWKRLTKEKRTQI
+410 IIWQRVTKEKRKEI
-424 ATLRKTQT
+424 SLLKREMKAS
-432 ATN
+432 

>member
-1 MKRKFKGK
+1 MKGK
-9 LRRNLPT
+9 LRNNIPT
-16 LIILIIAGEIIYTLP
+16 LVILIIAGEMIYTLP

-38 DVFIDAFNLTN
+38 DVFLDAFHLTN
-49 TQMGTLGSAYGIC
+49 TQMGTLGSAYGVC

-73 ADRWKTKHLLSLSLI
+73 ADRWRTKHLLSISLL
-88 ATGSLGFTL
+88 ATGILGFSL
-97 LLYPPYPVLLLIYGA
+97 LLYPPYPVLLLIYAA

-129 RSLADANEQGK
+129 RSLASENEQGK

-157 AMVLALFAFLA
+157 ALVLGLFAFLA
-168 KTLNEGMALT
+168 KQLSDKLALS

-185 VMCIILGLLILILY
+185 VMCILLGFMIMLLY
-199 KEPVSNATEESAE
+199 KEPDVNHSSDEIK
-212 EKSTKF
+212 EKADKKF
-218 NWPVLVKVLKMPTTW
+218 DWAILLRILKMPTTW

-239 LTSYSMINSFYYIT
+239 LTSYAMINSFYYIT

-282 FTSGIVGDRIGIS
+282 FGSGIIGDRIGIS
-295 NMVIIGYCVLAA
+295 NMVIIGYCVLAI
-307 GLIAL
+307 GLAAL
-312 IILPGQPSFILL
+312 IVLPGKPSFILL

-333 VSMYALQ
+333 ISMYALQ

-351 YPVESTGAVA
+351 YPVETTGTVA
-361 MPLMIVGYSGE
+361 MPLMIIGYSGE
-372 IFMPMVAGFCL
+372 IFMPIVAGACL
-383 DHFGGTDGYKVLFG
+383 DHWSGTDGYKVLFT
-397 ILLGLTIL
+397 ILLGLTIV
-405 GLFTA
+405 GLITA
-410 MLWKRLTKEKRTQI
+410 IIWQRVTKEKRKEI
-424 ATLRKTQT
+424 SLLKREMKAS
-432 ATN
+432 